1 MTASTESVLP
11 GLPMQ
16 RPDGRPF
23 DPPAELARIREEQ
36 PLRRMLFPDGHLG
49 WLATGHAEVRAV
61 LADRR
66 FSSRYELLH
75 LPYSIPGAGELPIA
89 APGDLSGVDAPHHTR
104 YRKLLA
110 GKFTVRRMRH
120 LADRTAQITAQ
131 TLDAMER
138 HGPPLDLVTAYA
150 QPIPALVICEMLGVP
165 YEDRTQFQE
174 HALTMTGLNATMDER
189 THAWVAVTEY
199 IDRLARAKRA
209 EPTDDILSD
218 MTDSDLADDELAG
231 LGSFLLGA
239 GLDTT
244 ANMLGLGVFAL
255 LEHPE
260 QLAAWRAEPDL
271 SDKAVEELMR
281 YLSITPIGARAA
293 LEDVEIGGELIKAGE
308 TVTVSIQA
316 ANRDPL
322 RFAHPD
328 VLDIRRNA
336 GGQLGFGFGAHQ
348 CLGQHLA
355 RMEMRV
361 AFPAL
366 LSRFPTL
373 RLAQPADT
381 VPLRSDCDIYGVYR
395 LQVGW

>member
-1 MTASTESVLP
+1 MTAPTESVLP

-16 RPDGRPF
+16 RPDGQPF

-49 WLATGHAEVRAV
+49 WLATGHAEVREV

-75 LPYSIPGAGELPIA
+75 LPYSIPGADELPAA
-89 APGDLSGVDAPHHTR
+89 APGDLSGVDAPRHTR
-104 YRKLLA
+104 YRRLLA
-110 GKFTVRRMRH
+110 GKFTVRRMRQ
-120 LADRTAQITAQ
+120 LADRAAQITADA
-131 TLDAMER
+131 LDAMER
-138 HGPPLDLVTAYA
+138 EGPPLDLVTAYA
-150 QPIPALVICEMLGVP
+150 QPIPALLICEMLGVP
-165 YEDRTQFQE
+165 YEDRQQFQD
-174 HALTMTGLNATMDER
+174 HAQTTTGLNATMEER
-189 THAWVAVTEY
+189 GHAWVAVTEY

-209 EPTDDILSD
+209 DPTDDILSD
-218 MTDSDLADDELAG
+218 MTDSDLSDDELAG

-255 LEHPE
+255 LEHPD

-271 SDKAVEELMR
+271 SDTAVEELMR
-281 YLSITPIGARAA
+281 YLSVTPIGARAA
-293 LEDVEIGGELIKAGE
+293 LEDVEIGGHLIKAGE

-355 RMEMRV
+355 RMEMRI

-395 LQVGW
+395 LQVAW